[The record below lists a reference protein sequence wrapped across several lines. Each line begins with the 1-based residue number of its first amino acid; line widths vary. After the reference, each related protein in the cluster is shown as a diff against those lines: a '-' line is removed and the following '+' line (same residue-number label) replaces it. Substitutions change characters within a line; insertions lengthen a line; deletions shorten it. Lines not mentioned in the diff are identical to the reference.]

1 VNIVSA
7 QEISVLI
14 EKIARNL
21 QSAIW
26 VLQNTMEDL
35 QRLGISVSKVARTES
50 EDRNINNQLRI
61 EKDSKSDSR

>member
-1 VNIVSA
+1 MITSN

-35 QRLGISVSKVARTES
+35 QRLGVLISE
-50 EDRNINNQLRI
+50 INRELQDKKENKTKTK
-61 EKDSKSDSR
+61 EKK

>member
-50 EDRNINNQLRI
+50 EDRNINNQVRI
-61 EKDSKSDSR
+61 EKDSKSDSK